1 MSDAD
6 LLGSPAGTDGAP
18 DVVYR
23 IIDSPVGPLLLAA
36 TDSGLVRVVFERE
49 GFQTKLERLAAT
61 IGPRVVEMP
70 TRLETAASQ
79 LGEYF
84 AGSRQEF
91 DLDLDQSLSAGFRLA
106 VHRYLPRIGYGQTR
120 SYKQVAEMVGNSR
133 LVRAVGAACAA
144 NPLPIVVPCHRVVRS
159 DGHLGG
165 YLGGLEA
172 KRTLLELE
180 RQFRA
185 A

>member
-1 MSDAD
+1 
-6 LLGSPAGTDGAP
+6 
-18 DVVYR
+18 
-23 IIDSPVGPLLLAA
+23 
-36 TDSGLVRVVFERE
+36 
-49 GFQTKLERLAAT
+49 
-61 IGPRVVEMP
+61 
-70 TRLETAASQ
+70 
-79 LGEYF
+79 
-84 AGSRQEF
+84 
-91 DLDLDQSLSAGFRLA
+91 
-106 VHRYLPRIGYGQTR
+106 
-120 SYKQVAEMVGNSR
+120 MVGNSR